1 MNFRESSSIKKNPKN
16 LSDEYNNYDKA
27 WEGGEFY
34 HVKSKKNTPKLHPT
48 VRYTQKLILT
58 IINSQFSFRKS
69 L

>member
-34 HVKSKKNTPKLHPT
+34 HVKSKKTAPPPKKKKTKLHPT
-48 VRYTQKLILT
+48 ARDT
-58 IINSQFSFRKS
+58 
-69 L
+69 